1 MTTPV
6 TDMHNHFTPPAFV
19 AEARGGNA
27 FDGVRVERTD
37 GQDWMVHRQ
46 GFRYPMAPVFYD
58 LESRLA
64 AMDGMGIDD
73 AVVSMNVQ
81 LYFYWAEASEAA
93 GFARSANDAMAEF
106 VGSSGGRL
114 HGLATL
120 PMQDP
125 DAAVAELERA
135 VRDLGLL
142 GAEIGPEVEGT
153 PLDDPGVVG
162 ILEAAQRL
170 GVPLVL
176 HPYYVG
182 PRPGFEDFYMTNLI
196 GNPLSTC
203 VCAARLILSGVLDR
217 LDRLEVVLMHGGG
230 FLPYQIG
237 RLDHGWRVRQE
248 ASRPERAPSE
258 YLRRFTY
265 DTITHRPDALRWLV
279 DTVGADRVAYG
290 TDFPFDMG
298 GGPFAEQVSGAGLS
312 DDAHAQIANGTAAR
326 LFSLP
331 AVRA

>member
-1 MTTPV
+1 MTIPV
-6 TDMHNHFTPPAFV
+6 TDIHNHFTPPGFV
-19 AEARGGNA
+19 EEARRGTA
-27 FDGVRVERTD
+27 FDGVRLEQVD
-37 GQDWMVHRQ
+37 GTDWMVHRQ
-46 GFRYPMAPVFYD
+46 GFRYPMPPAFYD

-64 AMDGMGIDD
+64 TMDHMGIDN
-73 AVVSMNVQ
+73 AIVSLNVQ
-81 LYFYWAEASEAA
+81 LYFYWAEASQAV

-106 VGSSGGRL
+106 VGSSSGRL

-135 VRDLGLL
+135 VGDLGLL

-162 ILEAAQRL
+162 VLEAAQRL

-182 PRPGFEDFYMTNLI
+182 PRVGLEDFYLTNLV

-237 RLDHGWRVRQE
+237 RLDHGWRVRTE
-248 ASRPERAPSE
+248 ASRPARAPSE

-265 DTITHRPDALRWLV
+265 DTITHRPSALRWLV
-279 DTVGADRVAYG
+279 ETVGADRVAYG
-290 TDFPFDMG
+290 TDFPFDMA
-298 GGPFAEQVSGAGLS
+298 GGPFADQVDGAGLP
-312 DDAHAQIANGTAAR
+312 DDTRLQIASGNAAR

-331 AVRA
+331 GVRA